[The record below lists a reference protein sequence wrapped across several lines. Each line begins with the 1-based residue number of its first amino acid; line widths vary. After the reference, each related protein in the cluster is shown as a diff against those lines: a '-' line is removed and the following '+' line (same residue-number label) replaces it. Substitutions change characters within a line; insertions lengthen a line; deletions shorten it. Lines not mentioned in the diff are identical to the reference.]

1 MPRERPSKK
10 PRIVKFDS
18 EPDEAELQRF
28 HVYRALDDGQI
39 SVASTFVRAQAADVY
54 EHPAS
59 SEVQY
64 DAQEAAEP
72 NADIST
78 ETMTGEP
85 DVDEGQ
91 QKHPSSVSSHYT
103 SIRPQ

>member
-1 MPRERPSKK
+1 MPRGRPSKK
-10 PRIVKFDS
+10 PRIIKFDS

-54 EHPAS
+54 KHPAS

-64 DAQEAAEP
+64 DVQEAVEP
-72 NADIST
+72 NADISMEAT
-78 ETMTGEP
+78 TGKP
-85 DVDEGQ
+85 DVDEGL

-103 SIRPQ
+103 SICPQ

>member
-1 MPRERPSKK
+1 MPCRRPSKK
-10 PRIVKFDS
+10 PHIVKFDS
-18 EPDEAELQRF
+18 EPDEAELQQF

-72 NADIST
+72 NTDISMEVT
-78 ETMTGEP
+78 TGEP

-103 SIRPQ
+103 SIHPQ